1 MKIDEITL
9 KDGIQGSRNVFG
21 DNRAAKSEDFKTLFE
36 GELNALTEAAET
48 SGKTAESLLAVGGA
62 MDTSAAWKTDAL
74 WNVRQSAETTAAS
87 VAEKLDEIGQLAGD
101 GTADLKRI
109 EDMLGALSTEA
120 ESLQE
125 KVKDLPPD
133 HPMRN
138 VSDELSVL
146 AYVESVKWQRGDY
159 L

>member
-21 DNRAAKSEDFKTLFE
+21 DNRAAKSEDFKTLFQ
-36 GELNALTEAAET
+36 GELNALTETAET
-48 SGKTAESLLAVGGA
+48 SGQSAESVMAMGGA
-62 MDTSAAWKTDAL
+62 MDISAVWKTDAL
-74 WNVRQSAETTAAS
+74 WNDMQAAESTAAS

-109 EDMLGALSTEA
+109 DDILGALSAEA
-120 ESLQE
+120 ANLQE
-125 KVKDLPPD
+125 KVKDLPQD

>member
-36 GELNALTEAAET
+36 GELNALIEAAET
-48 SGKTAESLLAVGGA
+48 SGQTAESIMALGGA
-62 MDTSAAWKTDAL
+62 MDISAVWKTDAP
-74 WNVRQSAETTAAS
+74 WNDMQAAESTAAS
-87 VAEKLDEIGQLAGD
+87 VAEKLDEIGRLAGD

-109 EDMLGALSTEA
+109 DNMLGALSTEA
-120 ESLQE
+120 ASLQE
-125 KVKDLPPD
+125 KVKDLPRD

>member
-9 KDGIQGSRNVFG
+9 KDGIQGSRNVSG

-36 GELNALTEAAET
+36 GELNALTEAAGT
-48 SGKTAESLLAVGGA
+48 SGQTAESLLAVGGA
-62 MDTSAAWKTDAL
+62 MDISAAWKTDAL
-74 WNVRQSAETTAAS
+74 WNDMQAAETTAAS
-87 VAEKLDEIGQLAGD
+87 VAEKLDEIGRLAGD
-101 GTADLKRI
+101 GTTDLKRI
-109 EDMLGALSTEA
+109 DDMLGALSTEA
-120 ESLQE
+120 ASLQE
-125 KVKDLPPD
+125 KVKDLPLD
-133 HPMRN
+133 HPMRE